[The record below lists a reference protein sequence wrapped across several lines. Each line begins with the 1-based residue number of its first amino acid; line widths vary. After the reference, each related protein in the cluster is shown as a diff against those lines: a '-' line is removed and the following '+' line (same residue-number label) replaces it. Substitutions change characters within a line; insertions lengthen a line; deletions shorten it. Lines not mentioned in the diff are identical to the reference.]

1 MDKPKTKS
9 SNDKEAEAIDLFSEK
24 KYSEAI
30 NLIDSVYEVHQN
42 KSLLLNIK
50 GACYNALEDFQSAID
65 SYESAIKIDSK
76 NYKAHYNLAGTYH
89 ELSELDAA
97 VKSYNNSIKI
107 QPEFD
112 EAHNNL
118 GNVYREQGRLNEAL
132 ASFKK
137 ALKISPGYLEAHYSM
152 GLVFQ
157 EIGRLAEAVGKFKK
171 VLSIKPEF
179 AELHINVG
187 VLLQEL
193 DKKEEALQH
202 FEKAINIKP
211 DSVEANNNL
220 GNIFRDKNIIDKA
233 IQYYKRAISLKPDY
247 FEAIFNLGV
256 IYQEQNQFK
265 KALKIYKKAL
275 SYNPNYL
282 EALNNIGVTYKEL
295 GKLNESVESLSKA
308 LLINPNYI
316 EANYNLGATYLELQ
330 QYDSALKQYQASL
343 SLNPQYAEAHNNLGI
358 VFKEMSQLND
368 SEKSYRRALS
378 INSNYA
384 EAHNNLGNLLKLKGK
399 PHDAINCYKKT
410 LEINPL
416 YFEAH
421 NNLGI
426 TLMKIGKLS
435 ESVISFKTALSV
447 KQNYKEAF
455 NNLGISYN
463 MLGMLNESK
472 ENYENAIL
480 IDPSYAEAYSNLGNL
495 MIDLKDV
502 DGAVR
507 NYEEAYQLKPE
518 IAFNLGNLL
527 HTKMHLIVWEKYK
540 KYLNE
545 IILKLN
551 NKDKAIDPFSLL
563 AIIDDPEL
571 HKKAAQIYID
581 DKYPLNL
588 DLPKIGL
595 YPRHKKIRIGYF
607 SPDFRVHPVANLTA
621 ELYETHDRSKFEV
634 YAFSFGPDTG
644 DEMNLRIKAG
654 VDYFHD
660 VQTMSHKE
668 VASLSRSLELDI
680 AIDLGGFTQDTRT
693 EIFAMQA
700 APIQVNYL
708 GYSSTMGADY
718 MNYIIADKTLIPE
731 DKKKYYS
738 EKIVYLPDSFMVNDT
753 KNKISKRV
761 FTRQEVKLPEKGFV
775 FSCFNHHYKITPSVF
790 ASWMKI
796 LSKVDGSVLWLSDGN
811 TTGIENL
818 KKEAKKNNIDESRLI
833 IAPRLDLREDH
844 LNRIKLADLFLDTL
858 PYNAHATTS
867 DALQVGLPVLTRIG
881 ASFASRVAASL
892 ISSVDMME
900 LITESQE
907 QYEEL
912 AIELATNTEKLKAIK
927 DKLEV
932 NLKNSPLYNTPL
944 YTKQLEA
951 AYLAMYER
959 YQNELDPDHI
969 YV

>member
-1 MDKPKTKS
+1 MNKNNENTTS
-9 SNDKEAEAIDLFSEK
+9 SLSKHQ
-24 KYSEAI
+24 
-30 NLIDSVYEVHQN
+30 IDSVIALYSSGKFNEAIESIQILNVKYPN
-42 KSLLLNIK
+42 VPLLFNIL
-50 GACYNALEDFQSAID
+50 GVC
-65 SYESAIKIDSK
+65 
-76 NYKAHYNLAGTYH
+76 YKAKG
-89 ELSELDAA
+89 ELEI
-97 VKSYNNSIKI
+97 SIDMFNRAI
-107 QPEFD
+107 
-112 EAHNNL
+112 
-118 GNVYREQGRLNEAL
+118 
-132 ASFKK
+132 
-137 ALKISPGYLEAHYSM
+137 
-152 GLVFQ
+152 
-157 EIGRLAEAVGKFKK
+157 
-171 VLSIKPEF
+171 SIKPDY
-179 AELHINVG
+179 AEVHNNMGLTF
-187 VLLQEL
+187 LAL
-193 DKKEEALQH
+193 KKLEDASNSFKTATKYLPNFYAAYYNHAIVQKKMGNLKDAVSNY
-202 FEKAINIKP
+202 EKVIEIKP
-211 DSVEANNNL
+211 D
-220 GNIFRDKNIIDKA
+220 
-233 IQYYKRAISLKPDY
+233 
-247 FEAIFNLGV
+247 
-256 IYQEQNQFK
+256 
-265 KALKIYKKAL
+265 
-275 SYNPNYL
+275 
-282 EALNNIGVTYKEL
+282 
-295 GKLNESVESLSKA
+295 
-308 LLINPNYI
+308 
-316 EANYNLGATYLELQ
+316 
-330 QYDSALKQYQASL
+330 
-343 SLNPQYAEAHNNLGI
+343 YAEAHNNLGTLLMDLDKLDSSRKRYEKAI
-358 VFKEMSQLND
+358 EIKPDFAEAYNNLGNLFKNLGKLEEAVTNFQKARNLNPNFAEAHFNHGTALIELGEITLAIKSL
-368 SEKSYRRALS
+368 SEALS
-378 INSNYA
+378 FRPDYAEAHNNLGNAYKQSGQLSAAIKCYQKAVSNKDNYA
-384 EAHNNLGNLLKLKGK
+384 EAHNNLGL
-399 PHDAINCYKKT
+399 A
-410 LEINPL
+410 
-416 YFEAH
+416 FM
-421 NNLGI
+421 NLGI
-426 TLMKIGKLS
+426 LDSAAVHL
-435 ESVISFKTALSV
+435 KTALKIKPDYIFANNNYGSLLSQLG
-447 KQNYKEAF
+447 KFTESIKYYQNALF
-455 NNLGISYN
+455 V
-463 MLGMLNESK
+463 
-472 ENYENAIL
+472 
-480 IDPSYAEAYSNLGNL
+480 DPNFFEAYSNLGNS
-495 MIDLKDV
+495 
-502 DGAVR
+502 
-507 NYEEAYQLKPE
+507 
-518 IAFNLGNLL
+518 F
-527 HTKMHLIVWEKYK
+527 
-540 KYLNE
+540 KYLKRHDESLASYEKSYEINPEAKYSLGSIVHSKLHLSKWNHLNKQIKTLKNKILSNE
-545 IILKLN
+545 RVIV
-551 NKDKAIDPFSLL
+551 PFPLL

-731 DKKKYYS
+731 DKKKHYS

>member
-1 MDKPKTKS
+1 MNKNNENTTS
-9 SNDKEAEAIDLFSEK
+9 SLSKHQ
-24 KYSEAI
+24 
-30 NLIDSVYEVHQN
+30 IDSVIALYSSGKFNEAIESIQILNVKYPN
-42 KSLLLNIK
+42 VPLLFNIL
-50 GACYNALEDFQSAID
+50 GVC
-65 SYESAIKIDSK
+65 
-76 NYKAHYNLAGTYH
+76 YKAKG
-89 ELSELDAA
+89 ELEI
-97 VKSYNNSIKI
+97 SIDMFNRAI
-107 QPEFD
+107 
-112 EAHNNL
+112 
-118 GNVYREQGRLNEAL
+118 
-132 ASFKK
+132 
-137 ALKISPGYLEAHYSM
+137 
-152 GLVFQ
+152 
-157 EIGRLAEAVGKFKK
+157 
-171 VLSIKPEF
+171 SIKPDY
-179 AELHINVG
+179 AEVHNNMGLTF
-187 VLLQEL
+187 LAL
-193 DKKEEALQH
+193 KKLEDASNSFKTATKYLPNFYAAYYNHAIVQKKMGNLKDAVSNY
-202 FEKAINIKP
+202 EKVIEIKP
-211 DSVEANNNL
+211 D
-220 GNIFRDKNIIDKA
+220 
-233 IQYYKRAISLKPDY
+233 
-247 FEAIFNLGV
+247 
-256 IYQEQNQFK
+256 
-265 KALKIYKKAL
+265 
-275 SYNPNYL
+275 
-282 EALNNIGVTYKEL
+282 
-295 GKLNESVESLSKA
+295 
-308 LLINPNYI
+308 
-316 EANYNLGATYLELQ
+316 
-330 QYDSALKQYQASL
+330 
-343 SLNPQYAEAHNNLGI
+343 YAEAHNNLGTLLMDLYKLDSSRKRYEKAI
-358 VFKEMSQLND
+358 EIKPDFAEAYNNLGNLFKNLGKLEEAVANFEKARNLNPNFAEAHFNHGTALIELGEIT
-368 SEKSYRRALS
+368 SAIKSFNEALS
-378 INSNYA
+378 FRPDYA
-384 EAHNNLGNLLKLKGK
+384 QAHNNLGNAYKQSGNLSA
-399 PHDAINCYKKT
+399 AIKSYEKAISNKDNYA
-410 LEINPL
+410 
-416 YFEAH
+416 EAQ
-421 NNLGI
+421 NNLGLAFMNLGI
-426 TLMKIGKLS
+426 LDSAAVHLKIALKIKPNYIFANNNYGSLLSQLGKFT
-435 ESVISFKTALSV
+435 ESINYYQNALSV
-447 KQNYKEAF
+447 
-455 NNLGISYN
+455 
-463 MLGMLNESK
+463 
-472 ENYENAIL
+472 
-480 IDPSYAEAYSNLGNL
+480 DPNFFEAYSNLGNSFKY
-495 MIDLKDV
+495 LKRHDESLES
-502 DGAVR
+502 
-507 NYEEAYQLKPE
+507 YEKSYEINPEAKYSLGSIVHSKLHLSKWNHLNKQIKTLKNK
-518 IAFNLGNLL
+518 ILGNERV
-527 HTKMHLIVWEKYK
+527 IV
-540 KYLNE
+540 
-545 IILKLN
+545 
-551 NKDKAIDPFSLL
+551 PFPLL

-731 DKKKYYS
+731 DKKKHYS

>member
-1 MDKPKTKS
+1 MNKNNKNTTS
-9 SNDKEAEAIDLFSEK
+9 SLSKHQ
-24 KYSEAI
+24 
-30 NLIDSVYEVHQN
+30 IDSVMALYSSGKFNEAIESIQILNVKYPN
-42 KSLLLNIK
+42 VPLLFNIL
-50 GACYNALEDFQSAID
+50 GVC
-65 SYESAIKIDSK
+65 
-76 NYKAHYNLAGTYH
+76 YKAKG
-89 ELSELDAA
+89 ELEI
-97 VKSYNNSIKI
+97 SIDMFNRAI
-107 QPEFD
+107 
-112 EAHNNL
+112 
-118 GNVYREQGRLNEAL
+118 
-132 ASFKK
+132 
-137 ALKISPGYLEAHYSM
+137 
-152 GLVFQ
+152 
-157 EIGRLAEAVGKFKK
+157 
-171 VLSIKPEF
+171 SIKPDY
-179 AELHINVG
+179 AEVHNNMGLTF
-187 VLLQEL
+187 LAL
-193 DKKEEALQH
+193 KKLEDASNSFKTATKYLPNFYAAYYNHAIVQKKMGNLKDAVSNY
-202 FEKAINIKP
+202 EKVIKIKP
-211 DSVEANNNL
+211 D
-220 GNIFRDKNIIDKA
+220 
-233 IQYYKRAISLKPDY
+233 
-247 FEAIFNLGV
+247 
-256 IYQEQNQFK
+256 
-265 KALKIYKKAL
+265 
-275 SYNPNYL
+275 
-282 EALNNIGVTYKEL
+282 
-295 GKLNESVESLSKA
+295 
-308 LLINPNYI
+308 
-316 EANYNLGATYLELQ
+316 
-330 QYDSALKQYQASL
+330 
-343 SLNPQYAEAHNNLGI
+343 YAEAHNNLGTLLMDLDKLDSSRKRYEKAI
-358 VFKEMSQLND
+358 EIKPDFAEAYNNLGNLFKNLGKLEEAVANFQKARNLNPNFAEAHFNHGTALIELGEIT
-368 SEKSYRRALS
+368 SAIKSFNEALS
-378 INSNYA
+378 FRPDYA
-384 EAHNNLGNLLKLKGK
+384 QAHNNLGNAYKQSGNLSA
-399 PHDAINCYKKT
+399 AIKSYEKAISNKDNYA
-410 LEINPL
+410 
-416 YFEAH
+416 EAQ
-421 NNLGI
+421 NNLGLAFMNLGI
-426 TLMKIGKLS
+426 LDSASVHLKIALKIKPNYIFANNNYGSLLSQLGKFT
-435 ESVISFKTALSV
+435 ESINYYQNALSV
-447 KQNYKEAF
+447 
-455 NNLGISYN
+455 
-463 MLGMLNESK
+463 
-472 ENYENAIL
+472 
-480 IDPSYAEAYSNLGNL
+480 DPNFFEAYSNLGNS
-495 MIDLKDV
+495 
-502 DGAVR
+502 
-507 NYEEAYQLKPE
+507 
-518 IAFNLGNLL
+518 F
-527 HTKMHLIVWEKYK
+527 
-540 KYLNE
+540 KYLKRHDESLESYEKSYEINPEAKYSLGSIVHSKLHLSKWNHLNKQIKTLKNKILSNE
-545 IILKLN
+545 RVIV
-551 NKDKAIDPFSLL
+551 PFPLL

-731 DKKKYYS
+731 DKKKHYS

-959 YQNELDPDHI
+959 YQNKLDPDHI

>member
-1 MDKPKTKS
+1 MNKNNENTTS
-9 SNDKEAEAIDLFSEK
+9 SLSKHQ
-24 KYSEAI
+24 
-30 NLIDSVYEVHQN
+30 IDSVIALYSSGKFNEAIESIQILNVKYPN
-42 KSLLLNIK
+42 VPLLFNIL
-50 GACYNALEDFQSAID
+50 GVC
-65 SYESAIKIDSK
+65 
-76 NYKAHYNLAGTYH
+76 YKAKG
-89 ELSELDAA
+89 ELEI
-97 VKSYNNSIKI
+97 SIDMFNRAI
-107 QPEFD
+107 
-112 EAHNNL
+112 
-118 GNVYREQGRLNEAL
+118 
-132 ASFKK
+132 
-137 ALKISPGYLEAHYSM
+137 
-152 GLVFQ
+152 
-157 EIGRLAEAVGKFKK
+157 
-171 VLSIKPEF
+171 SIKPDY
-179 AELHINVG
+179 AEVHNNMGLTF
-187 VLLQEL
+187 LAL
-193 DKKEEALQH
+193 KKLEDASNSFKTATKYLPNFYAAYYNHAIVQKKMGNLKDAVSNY
-202 FEKAINIKP
+202 EKVIEIKP
-211 DSVEANNNL
+211 D
-220 GNIFRDKNIIDKA
+220 
-233 IQYYKRAISLKPDY
+233 
-247 FEAIFNLGV
+247 
-256 IYQEQNQFK
+256 
-265 KALKIYKKAL
+265 
-275 SYNPNYL
+275 
-282 EALNNIGVTYKEL
+282 
-295 GKLNESVESLSKA
+295 
-308 LLINPNYI
+308 
-316 EANYNLGATYLELQ
+316 
-330 QYDSALKQYQASL
+330 
-343 SLNPQYAEAHNNLGI
+343 YAEAHNNLGTLLMDLDKLDSSRKRYEKAI
-358 VFKEMSQLND
+358 EIKPDFAEAYNNLGNLFKNLGKLEEAVVNFEKARNLNPNFAEAHFNHGTALIELGEIT
-368 SEKSYRRALS
+368 SAIKSFNEALS
-378 INSNYA
+378 FRPDYA
-384 EAHNNLGNLLKLKGK
+384 QAHNNLGNAYKQSGNLSA
-399 PHDAINCYKKT
+399 AIKSYEKAISNKDNYA
-410 LEINPL
+410 
-416 YFEAH
+416 EAQ
-421 NNLGI
+421 NNLGLAFMNLGI
-426 TLMKIGKLS
+426 LDSAAVHLKIALKIKPNYIFANNNYGSLLSQLGKFT
-435 ESVISFKTALSV
+435 ESINYYQNALSV
-447 KQNYKEAF
+447 
-455 NNLGISYN
+455 
-463 MLGMLNESK
+463 
-472 ENYENAIL
+472 
-480 IDPSYAEAYSNLGNL
+480 DPNFFEAYSNLGNSFKY
-495 MIDLKDV
+495 LKRHDESLES
-502 DGAVR
+502 
-507 NYEEAYQLKPE
+507 YEKSYEINPEAKYSLGSIVHSKLHLSKWNHLNKQIKTLKNK
-518 IAFNLGNLL
+518 ILGNERV
-527 HTKMHLIVWEKYK
+527 IV
-540 KYLNE
+540 
-545 IILKLN
+545 
-551 NKDKAIDPFSLL
+551 PFPLL

-731 DKKKYYS
+731 DKKKHYS

>member
-1 MDKPKTKS
+1 MNKNNENTTS
-9 SNDKEAEAIDLFSEK
+9 SLSKHQ
-24 KYSEAI
+24 
-30 NLIDSVYEVHQN
+30 IDSVIALYSSGKFNEAIESIQILNVKYPN
-42 KSLLLNIK
+42 VPLLFNIL
-50 GACYNALEDFQSAID
+50 GVC
-65 SYESAIKIDSK
+65 
-76 NYKAHYNLAGTYH
+76 YKAKG
-89 ELSELDAA
+89 ELEI
-97 VKSYNNSIKI
+97 SIDMFNRAI
-107 QPEFD
+107 
-112 EAHNNL
+112 
-118 GNVYREQGRLNEAL
+118 
-132 ASFKK
+132 
-137 ALKISPGYLEAHYSM
+137 
-152 GLVFQ
+152 
-157 EIGRLAEAVGKFKK
+157 
-171 VLSIKPEF
+171 SIKPDY
-179 AELHINVG
+179 AEVHNNMGLTF
-187 VLLQEL
+187 LAL
-193 DKKEEALQH
+193 KKLEDASNSFKTATKYLPNFYAAYYNHAIVQKKMGNLKDAVSNY
-202 FEKAINIKP
+202 EKVIEIKP
-211 DSVEANNNL
+211 D
-220 GNIFRDKNIIDKA
+220 
-233 IQYYKRAISLKPDY
+233 
-247 FEAIFNLGV
+247 
-256 IYQEQNQFK
+256 
-265 KALKIYKKAL
+265 
-275 SYNPNYL
+275 
-282 EALNNIGVTYKEL
+282 
-295 GKLNESVESLSKA
+295 
-308 LLINPNYI
+308 
-316 EANYNLGATYLELQ
+316 
-330 QYDSALKQYQASL
+330 
-343 SLNPQYAEAHNNLGI
+343 YAEAHNNLGTLLMDLDKLDSSRKRYEKAI
-358 VFKEMSQLND
+358 EIKPDFAEAYNNLGNLFKNLGKLEEAVANFEKARNLNPNFAEAHFNHGTALIELGEIT
-368 SEKSYRRALS
+368 SAIKSFNEALS
-378 INSNYA
+378 FRPDYA
-384 EAHNNLGNLLKLKGK
+384 QAHNNLGNAYKQSGNLSA
-399 PHDAINCYKKT
+399 AIKSYEKAISIKDNYA
-410 LEINPL
+410 
-416 YFEAH
+416 EAQ
-421 NNLGI
+421 NNLG
-426 TLMKIGKLS
+426 L
-435 ESVISFKTALSV
+435 
-447 KQNYKEAF
+447 AF
-455 NNLGISYN
+455 MNLGILDSAAVHLKIALKIKPNYIFAN
-463 MLGMLNESK
+463 NNYGSLLSQLGKFTESIK
-472 ENYENAIL
+472 YYQNAL
-480 IDPSYAEAYSNLGNL
+480 FVDPNFFEAYSNLGNSFKY
-495 MIDLKDV
+495 LKRHDESLES
-502 DGAVR
+502 
-507 NYEEAYQLKPE
+507 YEKSYEINPEAKYSLGSIVHSKLHLSKWNHLNKQIKTLKNK
-518 IAFNLGNLL
+518 ILGNERV
-527 HTKMHLIVWEKYK
+527 IV
-540 KYLNE
+540 
-545 IILKLN
+545 
-551 NKDKAIDPFSLL
+551 PFPLL

-731 DKKKYYS
+731 DKKKHYS